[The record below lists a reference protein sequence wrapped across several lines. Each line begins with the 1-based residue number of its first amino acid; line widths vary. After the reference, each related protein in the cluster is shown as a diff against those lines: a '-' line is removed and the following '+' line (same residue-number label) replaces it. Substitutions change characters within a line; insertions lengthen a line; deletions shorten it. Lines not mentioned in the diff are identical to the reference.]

1 MATARVISVDIG
13 RAVDASWAG
22 EFKRTAIGKRPVAA
36 AVPAGVL
43 GLADD
48 AQAGGADARIR
59 RRGAGAARG
68 R

>member
-1 MATARVISVDIG
+1 MSVNIG
-13 RAVDASWAG
+13 HAVDASWAG
-22 EFKRTAIGKRPVAA
+22 ALKRTAIDKRPLAT

-43 GLADD
+43 GLAGDE
-48 AQAGGADARIR
+48 QAGGAGARIR